1 MIPMMDE
8 ELKEKLK
15 YIRLTGLAANWD
27 HYLKVAQDND
37 FSHPRFLKYIIEQE
51 YALRKENARKMRIQ
65 RAKIP
70 EHWVMETFP
79 FHKQPNLN
87 KNKILS
93 LYDSFDYMSKVQNVI
108 WIGPTGTGKTGLA
121 TAYLSKA
128 INEGHSGRFIEFPD
142 LLGLLHES
150 KGAWLEPKV
159 IKQFASYDCLL
170 IDEIGYVEI
179 EPAQVG
185 LFFTL
190 LHKRHRKKT
199 TLITSNLGFSQWNSF
214 LKNDQL
220 TAALIDRLTENS
232 HVINMRKCVSLR
244 PKLAQS

>member
-1 MIPMMDE
+1 MMDE
-8 ELKEKLK
+8 ELKRKLK

-37 FSHPRFLKYIIEQE
+37 FSHPRFLKFIIEQE
-51 YALRKENARKMRIQ
+51 YAVKKENARKMRIQ

-87 KNKILS
+87 KNKVLS

-108 WIGPTGTGKTGLA
+108 WIGPTGAGKTGLA

-128 INEGHSGRFIEFPD
+128 INQGHSGRFIEFPD
-142 LLGLLHES
+142 LVDLLHES
-150 KGAWLEPKV
+150 KGAYLEHKV
-159 IKQFASYDCLL
+159 IKQFGSYDCLL

-179 EPAQVG
+179 ESAQVG

-232 HVINMRKCVSLR
+232 HVINMKKCVSLR

>member
-1 MIPMMDE
+1 MMDE

-51 YALRKENARKMRIQ
+51 YALKKENARKMRIQ

-142 LLGLLHES
+142 LVSLLHES
-150 KGAWLEPKV
+150 KGAWLEHKV

-232 HVINMRKCVSLR
+232 HVINMKNCVSLR

>member
-1 MIPMMDE
+1 MMNE
-8 ELKEKLK
+8 EFKSKLK
-15 YIRLTGLAANWD
+15 YIRLTGLAANWE

-51 YALRKENARKMRIQ
+51 YAIRKENARKMRIQ

-87 KNKILS
+87 KNKVLN

-142 LLGLLHES
+142 LVSLLHES
-150 KGAWLEPKV
+150 KGAWLEHKV

-190 LHKRHRKKT
+190 LHKRHRKKS

-232 HVINMRKCVSLR
+232 HVINMKKCVSLR
-244 PKLAQS
+244 PKLAPS

>member
-1 MIPMMDE
+1 MMDE
-8 ELKEKLK
+8 ELKSKLK

-51 YALRKENARKMRIQ
+51 YAVKKENARKMRIQ

-87 KNKILS
+87 KNKVLS

-108 WIGPTGTGKTGLA
+108 WIGPTGAGKTGLA

-142 LLGLLHES
+142 LVGLLYES
-150 KGAWLEPKV
+150 KGAYLERKV

-170 IDEIGYVEI
+170 IDEIGYESW
-179 EPAQVG
+179 
-185 LFFTL
+185 L
-190 LHKRHRKKT
+190 
-199 TLITSNLGFSQWNSF
+199 
-214 LKNDQL
+214 
-220 TAALIDRLTENS
+220 
-232 HVINMRKCVSLR
+232 
-244 PKLAQS
+244 